1 MVFNNSAEIKWY
13 RRRLFLWRIFSFL
26 LAMSLLYIFFNNPKT
41 NISSQPHIANYTIS
55 GLLVDADQ
63 ILEDLEYLEFEDNV
77 RAIIITVD
85 SPGGTTVSAEEI
97 FLKIRSISSNK
108 PIVVVMKNIATSGA
122 YLFSIGADRIFAREN
137 TITGSVGVLLQWA
150 RIDQGLEKLG
160 IEMKEVKS
168 GKLKA
173 EPDLFGESDEEAMA
187 LTQKIVDETYRWF
200 LNLVKERR
208 NVEEYAIS
216 QMSDGRIFTGRQAL
230 ELNLIDEIGGNR
242 EAKFWLIENREI
254 NTDLEILIYNQNK
267 STNFIELSVA
277 KIMDYFNIST
287 SYRDSFNN
295 NLSLINI
302 DGLLSIWQHPS

>member
-1 MVFNNSAEIKWY
+1 
-13 RRRLFLWRIFSFL
+13 
-26 LAMSLLYIFFNNPKT
+26 MSLLYIFFNNPKT

-187 LTQKIVDETYRWF
+187 LTQKIVDETYTWF

-208 NVEEYAIS
+208 KVEDNAIS
-216 QMSDGRIFTGRQAL
+216 QISDGRIFTGRQAL

-254 NTDLEILIYNQNK
+254 NTDLEILIYDQNK
-267 STNFIELSVA
+267 SNNFIELSVA
-277 KIMDYFNIST
+277 KVMDYFNINS
-287 SYRDSFNN
+287 SYGDRLKK

>member
-187 LTQKIVDETYRWF
+187 LTQKIVDETYTWF

-208 NVEEYAIS
+208 KVEDNAIS
-216 QMSDGRIFTGRQAL
+216 QISDGRIFTGRQAL

-254 NTDLEILIYNQNK
+254 NTDLEILIYDQNK
-267 STNFIELSVA
+267 SNNFIELSVA
-277 KIMDYFNIST
+277 KVMDYFNINS
-287 SYRDSFNN
+287 SYGDRLKK

>member
-1 MVFNNSAEIKWY
+1 MVFNNSVEIKWY
-13 RRRLFLWRIFSFL
+13 RRKLFLWRIFSFFL
-26 LAMSLLYIFFNNPKT
+26 VLSLLYIVFNNPKT
-41 NISSQPHIANYTIS
+41 NISSKPHIANYTIS

-63 ILEDLEYLEFEDNV
+63 ILEDLEYLEFEDDV
-77 RAIIITVD
+77 KAIIITVD

-108 PIVVVMKNIATSGA
+108 PIVAVMKNIATSGA

-187 LTQKIVDETYRWF
+187 LTQKIVDETFTWF
-200 LNLVKERR
+200 LDLVKERR
-208 NVEEYAIS
+208 NVEDSAIS

-254 NTDLEILIYNQNK
+254 NTDLEILIYDQNK
-267 STNFIELSVA
+267 SANFIELSVA
-277 KIMDYFNIST
+277 KIMDYFNINS
-287 SYRDSFNN
+287 SYGDSLKN

-302 DGLLSIWQHPS
+302 DGLLSTWQHPS

>member
-187 LTQKIVDETYRWF
+187 LTQKIVDETYTWF

-208 NVEEYAIS
+208 KVEDDAIS
-216 QMSDGRIFTGRQAL
+216 QISDGRIFTGRQAL

-254 NTDLEILIYNQNK
+254 NTDLEILIYDQNK
-267 STNFIELSVA
+267 SNNFIELSVA
-277 KIMDYFNIST
+277 KVMDYFNINS
-287 SYRDSFNN
+287 SYGDRLKK

>member
-13 RRRLFLWRIFSFL
+13 SKRLFLWRVFSFVL
-26 LAMSLLYIFFNNPKT
+26 VISLLYIFFNNPKT

-77 RAIIITVD
+77 KAIIITVD

-122 YLFSIGADRIFAREN
+122 YLFSVGADRIFAREN

-254 NTDLEILIYNQNK
+254 NTDLEILIYDQNK
-267 STNFIELSVA
+267 STNFIPRV
-277 KIMDYFNIST
+277 I
-287 SYRDSFNN
+287 
-295 NLSLINI
+295 SLIYFGVRFFDLNI
-302 DGLLSIWQHPS
+302 FFCLS

>member
-13 RRRLFLWRIFSFL
+13 RRKLFLWRIFSFIL
-26 LAMSLLYIFFNNPKT
+26 VISLLYIFFNNPKT

-77 RAIIITVD
+77 KAIIITVD

-122 YLFSIGADRIFAREN
+122 YLFSVGADRIFAREN

-254 NTDLEILIYNQNK
+254 NTDLEILIYDQNK

-277 KIMDYFNIST
+277 KIMDYFNINS
-287 SYRDSFNN
+287 SYGDR
-295 NLSLINI
+295 
-302 DGLLSIWQHPS
+302 

>member
-1 MVFNNSAEIKWY
+1 M
-13 RRRLFLWRIFSFL
+13 
-26 LAMSLLYIFFNNPKT
+26 
-41 NISSQPHIANYTIS
+41 
-55 GLLVDADQ
+55 
-63 ILEDLEYLEFEDNV
+63 EFEDNV

-187 LTQKIVDETYRWF
+187 LTQKIVDETYTWF
-200 LNLVKERR
+200 LDLVKERR
-208 NVEEYAIS
+208 RVEEYAIS

-254 NTDLEILIYNQNK
+254 NTDLEILIYDQNK
-267 STNFIELSVA
+267 SANFIELSVA
-277 KIMDYFNIST
+277 KIMDYFNINS
-287 SYRDSFNN
+287 SYGDRLKN
-295 NLSLINI
+295 NLSLMNI
-302 DGLLSIWQHPS
+302 GGLLSIWQHPS